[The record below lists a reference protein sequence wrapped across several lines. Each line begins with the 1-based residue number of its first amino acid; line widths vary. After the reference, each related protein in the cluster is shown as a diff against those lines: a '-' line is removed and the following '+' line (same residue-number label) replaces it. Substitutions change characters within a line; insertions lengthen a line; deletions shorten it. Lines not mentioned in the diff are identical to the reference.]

1 MPEDTVSEV
10 RSRIARPL
18 ANARGSDRSH
28 DRKGVVVPEYVTV
41 IPNVSTELP
50 IAVAMSGGVDS
61 STVAAMLVRQ
71 GRTVVGMTMQ
81 LWNQRRLPE
90 LASEA
95 GAPSG
100 SGRCC
105 SLDDVYDAR
114 RVAEQ
119 IGIPYYV
126 VNFER
131 QFEEHVV
138 KPFVEEYLAGRTPI
152 PCTLCN
158 NYIKFDRFLE
168 MADSVGAHYMATGHY
183 ARVRFD
189 AATGRYQLLRAVDRS
204 KDQTYFLFGL
214 TQAQLARALFPL
226 GELNKPEVRDIAR
239 SMDLAVASKGDSQ
252 EICFVPNG
260 DYAAFMDAYL
270 KEKGVAVERT
280 SGEIVT
286 TEGRTLGRHEGVHR
300 FTVGQRK
307 GLGIA
312 TGEALYVIAT
322 DPASQRVTVGGND
335 DLQCARFVAKQ
346 VNWISIA
353 GVDDG
358 ATMRAQ
364 VKIRNKHAAAPAT
377 LSGTGDAERVGVRF
391 DDPQRAITPG
401 QGAVFYDGE
410 IVLGG
415 GWIE

>member
-1 MPEDTVSEV
+1 MPEF
-10 RSRIARPL
+10 L
-18 ANARGSDRSH
+18 AAPPPAEGAA
-28 DRKGVVVPEYVTV
+28 VTA
-41 IPNVSTELP
+41 P

-61 STVAAMLVRQ
+61 STVAALLVRQ
-71 GRTVVGMTMQ
+71 GHAVVGLTMQ

-90 LASEA
+90 LASAE
-95 GAPSG
+95 GS

-126 VNFER
+126 VNFEQ

-168 MADSVGAHYMATGHY
+168 MADAVGARQIATGHY
-183 ARVRFD
+183 ARIRYH
-189 AATGRYQLLRAVDRS
+189 AAAGRYQLLRAVDAS

-214 TQAQLARALFPL
+214 TQAQLARTLFPL
-226 GELNKPEVRDIAR
+226 GELNKPEVREMAR
-239 SMDLAVASKGDSQ
+239 SMDLSVASKGDSQ

-260 DYAAFMDAYL
+260 DYAAFLSAYL
-270 KEKGVAVERT
+270 KEKGVPERET
-280 SGEIVT
+280 HGEIVSAD
-286 TEGRTLGRHEGVHR
+286 GRKLGEHAGVHH

-312 TGEALYVIAT
+312 APEPLYVIST
-322 DPASQRVTVGGND
+322 DPASQRVVVGGND
-335 DLQCARFVAKQ
+335 DLLRGRFVAAEI
-346 VNWISIA
+346 NWISIPGLTA
-353 GVDDG
+353 P
-358 ATMRAQ
+358 APAH
-364 VKIRNKHAAAPAT
+364 VKIRNRHAGAAAT
-377 LSGTGDAERVGVRF
+377 LYPGTQANRVEVVF
-391 DDPQRAITPG
+391 DEPQRAVTPG
-401 QGAVFYDGE
+401 QGAVFYDGD

-415 GWIE
+415 GWIV